1 MWEYHPND
9 SLYKEDKRQALVM
22 LEPEAELNWPDC
34 LMLSIVQPI
43 GHFAN
48 DNDFFL
54 KYLFIIFAK
63 FYVFEHLIYINL

>member
-1 MWEYHPND
+1 
-9 SLYKEDKRQALVM
+9 M

-48 DNDFFL
+48 DNDFLL